1 MEQKEVIEGNELIR
15 QFMGRGVA
23 HDPRDNIYHYHDSWD
38 WLMPVVEKIE
48 QGNYGIKMYR
58 KVVEI
63 YFDDTKAIILRTK
76 EKSRLESLYKAV
88 VEFMLLNQPEPKES

>member
-1 MEQKEVIEGNELIR
+1 MEIQRIEITENDRAMLSK
-15 QFMGRGVA
+15 FMGEQYPSEL
-23 HDPRDNIYHYHDSWD
+23 DYN

-48 QGNYGIKMYR
+48 QGNYGFKMCR

-63 YFDDTKAIILRTK
+63 YFDDTKAVILRTK